1 MGEIDDKEELEKC
14 KNDPYYFFSNYCL
27 INGEKP
33 KITKE
38 EFESKINSINGKQ
51 IRKNPENHRSSK

>member
-1 MGEIDDKEELEKC
+1 MGMTEKEQILELDKC

-33 KITKE
+33 KITRE
-38 EFESKINSINGKQ
+38 EFESRINLIND
-51 IRKNPENHRSSK
+51 RKHFFK